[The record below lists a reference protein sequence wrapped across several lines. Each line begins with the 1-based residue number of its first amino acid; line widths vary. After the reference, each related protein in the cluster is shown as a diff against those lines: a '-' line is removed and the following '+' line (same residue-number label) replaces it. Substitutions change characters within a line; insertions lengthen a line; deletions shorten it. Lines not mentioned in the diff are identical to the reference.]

1 MIDIHAVNSSS
12 SASVVVVI
20 QKALMRSD
28 AKEKDN
34 DPA

>member
-12 SASVVVVI
+12 SASVVVI
-20 QKALMRSD
+20 QKVLMRSD